1 MAGKKDHY
9 RTLGV
14 SRTTGAGGLRRAFRE
29 QALRHHPDRAGPE
42 GTERFQAI
50 AEAYQ
55 VLADP
60 AARARHDEDLRSDNG
75 PCPEGPWP
83 VQGGPPVEPLLRR
96 ERPSPRFTVQIP
108 LELAVTGGAVTVHL
122 PGWALCP
129 ACRGGFLFCPAC
141 GGSGQVRAAVPL
153 RLAIPPLVADGA
165 LLRVELPGEGSM
177 WLRIA
182 VVL

>member
-14 SRTTGAGGLRRAFRE
+14 PRTTCARGLREAFRE
-29 QALRHHPDRAGPE
+29 LALRHHPDRAGPQ

-60 AARARHDEDLRSDNG
+60 AARARHDQELRSERE
-75 PCPEGPWP
+75 PCARERWPERGRSPA
-83 VQGGPPVEPLLRR
+83 EPLFG
-96 ERPSPRFTVQIP
+96 RPSPRFTLQIP
-108 LELAVTGGAVTVHL
+108 LELAQAGGAVTVHL
-122 PGWALCP
+122 PGWARCP
-129 ACRGGFLFCPAC
+129 ACRGSFLLCPTC
-141 GGSGQVRAAVPL
+141 GGSGQVRAAIPL
-153 RLAIPPLVADGA
+153 RIAIPPLVADGA
-165 LLRVELPGEGSM
+165 LLQVELPGQGSTI